1 MEGTD
6 REPSPECADRRFTRI
21 FKKARHLIGRSIEV
35 LSTTD
40 RREEPR
46 VPGCRH
52 RIDQREIRPFRAAGR
67 RAGERGGSRDV
78 PESGDDRDSGKGA
91 GVSTVLRSA
100 PRGSE
105 PESSGAIA
113 VLAGHTGS
121 LPRAVLGRYGEG
133 QQAPLGETFRPL
145 RKRFSLPG
153 EGGDRDLPGCPHDLR
168 DGRGKLQ
175 GDSPRTRA
183 PGRGGPD

>member
-67 RAGERGGSRDV
+67 AAGERGGSGDV
-78 PESGDDRDSGKGA
+78 PESGAERGFGEGA
-91 GVSTVLRSA
+91 GGSTGPTSA
-100 PRGSE
+100 
-105 PESSGAIA
+105 
-113 VLAGHTGS
+113 
-121 LPRAVLGRYGEG
+121 
-133 QQAPLGETFRPL
+133 
-145 RKRFSLPG
+145 
-153 EGGDRDLPGCPHDLR
+153 
-168 DGRGKLQ
+168 
-175 GDSPRTRA
+175 
-183 PGRGGPD
+183 